1 MPEAHNEGGEQFP
14 DVLLVE
20 DNPLHVRLV
29 QTMLREVWKD
39 ISTLRVAKRLDI
51 AIAHL
56 RKSIP
61 DVVLLDL
68 VLPDADQLE
77 GLHAVLSFAPNTPV
91 VVLSAHEDDEHAL
104 QALAVGAQDYL
115 VKGRVGSDA
124 LARSMRYAMVRG
136 GVAVP
141 RRNAPATSEQAGN
154 AIVGLDGAV
163 LRVDRGLTEITGLS
177 AGQLVGNHV
186 MGITTPDDAASWS
199 ELLRDID
206 DSTQAKKVAVS
217 VRTASG
223 GVRFVTAELVPMLGP
238 NGASEVVVRFA
249 TVNAASK
256 PSVSHE
262 VDASQAAVSA

>member
-1 MPEAHNEGGEQFP
+1 MRESHNEVSERFP

-61 DVVLLDL
+61 DVILLDL
-68 VLPDADQLE
+68 VLPDADHLE

-115 VKGRVGSDA
+115 VKGRVGSDG
-124 LARSMRYAMVRG
+124 LARSMRFAMVRG
-136 GVAVP
+136 GVATP
-141 RRNAPATSEQAGN
+141 REAATVSTELAGR
-154 AIVGLDGAV
+154 AIIGLDGAV
-163 LRVDRGLTEITGLS
+163 HRVDAGLAKITGLS
-177 AGQLVGNHV
+177 AGQLVGGHV
-186 MGITTPDDAASWS
+186 MGITTPDDAGSWTQVLS
-199 ELLRDID
+199 EI
-206 DSTQAKKVAVS
+206 TAETPAQKMAVS
-217 VRTASG
+217 VRTAAG
-223 GVRFVTAELVPMLGP
+223 GVRFVTAELVPMLSSG
-238 NGASEVVVRFA
+238 GATEVVVRFN
-249 TVNAASK
+249 TVQTESAS
-256 PSVSHE
+256 SAGHE
-262 VDASQAAVSA
+262 LESQTPVSA

>member
-1 MPEAHNEGGEQFP
+1 MPESHNDAGEQFP

-39 ISTLRVAKRLDI
+39 IESLRVAKRLDI

-56 RKSIP
+56 RQSIP
-61 DVVLLDL
+61 DVILLDL

-91 VVLSAHEDDEHAL
+91 VVLSAHEDEEHAL

-115 VKGRVGSDA
+115 VKGRVGSDG
-124 LARSMRYAMVRG
+124 LARAMRYAMVRG
-136 GVAVP
+136 GVAAP
-141 RRNAPATSEQAGN
+141 RRAAPSSAEQAGR
-154 AIVGLDGAV
+154 AIVGLDGNV

-199 ELLRDID
+199 ELLRDVD
-206 DSTQAKKVAVS
+206 VSTPSRKVAVS

-223 GVRFVTAELVPMLGP
+223 GVRFVTAELVPMLSAK
-238 NGASEVVVRFA
+238 GATEVVVRFT
-249 TVNAASK
+249 TVNGAAS
-256 PSVSHE
+256 PSTSHE
-262 VDASQAAVSA
+262 VSSSQAAVSA